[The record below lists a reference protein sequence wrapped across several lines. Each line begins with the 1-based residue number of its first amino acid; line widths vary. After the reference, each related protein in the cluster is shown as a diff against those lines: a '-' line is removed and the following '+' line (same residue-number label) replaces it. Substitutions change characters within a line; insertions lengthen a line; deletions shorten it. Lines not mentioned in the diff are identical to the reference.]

1 MKKIFLILI
10 FLLVSSNLLAN
21 TLEYKGLEKLSK
33 NNTFMNNKG
42 EPYSIEEISDK
53 KNSLIIIYN
62 HGSIQDHKQDPCKL
76 KPKFGYVWN
85 GAVVPAILKLHN
97 KKINGLEVKIY
108 RVCSGV
114 KGMSVKNQKKYRKE
128 LKSKGKINLVD
139 EHKIIKR
146 PKIILNEVENLKNL
160 GFDKIILS
168 GYSAGG
174 WSSLVLQSKYPEK
187 IIGTIAFNPAFAGPK
202 KEWQKKYPE
211 WGAFREDSIN
221 KLKKADTINA
231 IVFAH
236 KDDTFEDP
244 KTLSFFEN
252 FKDLNLIDYSELKPT
267 TCTYAWEDKKMS
279 SDKGHN
285 IPQSKCFT
293 KYLDDKNYLIS
304 FLENILR

>member
-1 MKKIFLILI
+1 MKKIFLIITI
-10 FLLVSSNLLAN
+10 FFVTNNLFAN

-42 EPYSIEEISDK
+42 EPYSIDEISDK
-53 KNSLIIIYN
+53 KNSVVIVYN
-62 HGSIQDHKQDPCKL
+62 HGSIQDHKQDPCKA
-76 KPKFGYVWN
+76 KPKFGYLWDA
-85 GAVVPAILKLHN
+85 AVVPAILKLHN
-97 KKINGLEVKIY
+97 KTINGLEVKIY
-108 RVCSGV
+108 RVCSGI

-128 LKSKGKINLVD
+128 LKSKGKIDLVD

-146 PKIILNEVENLKNL
+146 TKIILNEVENLKKL

-174 WSSLVLQSKYPEK
+174 WSSLVLQSRYPEK

-211 WGAFREDSIN
+211 WGAFRDDSIN
-221 KLKKADTINA
+221 KLNKADKINA

-236 KDDTFEDP
+236 KDDIFEDP

-252 FKDLNLIDYSELKPT
+252 FKDLNLIDYSEIKPT
-267 TCTYAWEDKKMS
+267 SCNWADVNEKMTP
-279 SDKGHN
+279 DKGHN

-293 KYLDDKNYLIS
+293 KYLEDKNYLTT
-304 FLENILR
+304 FLENIL

>member
-1 MKKIFLILI
+1 MKRIFLIII
-10 FLLVSSNLLAN
+10 FLLSTNNLFAN

-42 EPYSIEEISDK
+42 EPYSIDEISDK
-53 KNSLIIIYN
+53 KNSVVIVYN
-62 HGSIQDHKQDPCKL
+62 HGSIQDHKQDPCKA
-76 KPKFGYVWN
+76 KPKFGYLWDA
-85 GAVVPAILKLHN
+85 AVVPAILKLHN
-97 KKINGLEVKIY
+97 KTINGLEVKIY

-128 LKSKGKINLVD
+128 LNSKGKIDLVD

-146 PKIILNEVENLKNL
+146 TKIILNEVENLKKL

-174 WSSLVLQSKYPEK
+174 WSSLVLQSRHPEK

-211 WGAFREDSIN
+211 WGAFRDDSIN
-221 KLKKADTINA
+221 KLNKADKINA

-236 KDDTFEDP
+236 KDDIFEDP

-252 FKDLNLIDYSELKPT
+252 FKDLSLIDYSEIKPT
-267 TCTYAWEDKKMS
+267 SCTWADVNEKMTP
-279 SDKGHN
+279 DKGHN

-293 KYLDDKNYLIS
+293 KYLEDKNYLTT
-304 FLENILR
+304 FLENIL

>member
-1 MKKIFLILI
+1 MKKIFLIITI
-10 FLLVSSNLLAN
+10 FFVTNNLFAN

-42 EPYSIEEISDK
+42 EPYSIDEISDK
-53 KNSLIIIYN
+53 KNSVVIIYN
-62 HGSIQDHKQDPCKL
+62 HGSIQDHKQDPCKA
-76 KPKFGYVWN
+76 KPKFGYIWDA
-85 GAVVPAILKLHN
+85 AVVPAILKLHN

-146 PKIILNEVENLKNL
+146 PKIILNEVENLKKL
-160 GFDKIILS
+160 GFNKIILS

-174 WSSLVLQSKYPEK
+174 WSSLVLQSRYPEK

-202 KEWQKKYPE
+202 REWQKKYPE
-211 WGAFREDSIN
+211 WGAFREDSIKKFN
-221 KLKKADTINA
+221 KADKINA

-252 FKDLNLIDYSELKPT
+252 FENLKLIDYSEIKPT
-267 TCTYAWEDKKMS
+267 SCTWADVNEKMTA
-279 SDKGHN
+279 DKGHN

-293 KYLDDKNYLIS
+293 KYLEDKNYLTT
-304 FLENILR
+304 FLENIL

>member
-1 MKKIFLILI
+1 MKKLFLII
-10 FLLVSSNLLAN
+10 TFLLVTNNLFAN

-33 NNTFMNNKG
+33 NNTFMNEKG
-42 EPYSIEEISDK
+42 KPYSIKEISNK
-53 KNSLIIIYN
+53 KNSLVIIYN
-62 HGSIQDHKQDPCKL
+62 HGSIKDHKQDPCKAE
-76 KPKFGYVWN
+76 PKFGYIWDA
-85 GAVVPAILKLHN
+85 AVVPAILKLHN
-97 KKINGLEVKIY
+97 KKINGLEIKIY

-128 LKSKGKINLVD
+128 LKSNGKINLVD

-146 PKIILNEVENLKNL
+146 PKIILNEVENLKSL

-174 WSSLVLQSKYPEK
+174 WSSLFLQSRYPEK

-221 KLKKADTINA
+221 KLNKADTINA
-231 IVFAH
+231 IIFAH
-236 KDDTFEDP
+236 KDDIFEDP
-244 KTLSFFEN
+244 KTLSFFKN
-252 FKDLNLIDYSELKPT
+252 FKNLNFIDYSELKPT
-267 TCTYAWEDKKMS
+267 SCTWADVNERMTT
-279 SDKGHN
+279 DKGHN

-293 KYLDDKNYLIS
+293 KYLEDKNYLIS
-304 FLENILR
+304 FLENIL

>member
-1 MKKIFLILI
+1 MKRIFLIII
-10 FLLVSSNLLAN
+10 FLLSTNNLFAN

-42 EPYSIEEISDK
+42 EPYSIDEISDK
-53 KNSLIIIYN
+53 KNSVVIVYN
-62 HGSIQDHKQDPCKL
+62 HGSIQDHKQDPCKA
-76 KPKFGYVWN
+76 KPKFGYLWDA
-85 GAVVPAILKLHN
+85 AVVPAILKLHN
-97 KKINGLEVKIY
+97 KTINGLEVKIY

-146 PKIILNEVENLKNL
+146 PKIILNEVENLKKL

-174 WSSLVLQSKYPEK
+174 WSSLVLQSRHPEK

-211 WGAFREDSIN
+211 WGAFRDDSIN
-221 KLKKADTINA
+221 KLNKADKINA

-236 KDDTFEDP
+236 KDDVFEDP

-252 FKDLNLIDYSELKPT
+252 FKDLSLIDYSEIKPT
-267 TCTYAWEDKKMS
+267 SCTWADVNEKMTP
-279 SDKGHN
+279 DKGHN

-293 KYLDDKNYLIS
+293 KYLEDKNYLTT
-304 FLENILR
+304 FLENIL

>member
-1 MKKIFLILI
+1 MKKIFLIIII
-10 FLLVSSNLLAN
+10 FFVTNNLFAN
-21 TLEYKGLEKLSK
+21 SLEYKGLEKLSK
-33 NNTFMNNKG
+33 NNTFMNDKG
-42 EPYSIEEISDK
+42 EPYSIDEISDK
-53 KNSLIIIYN
+53 KNSVVIIYN
-62 HGSIQDHKQDPCKL
+62 HGSIQDHKQDPCKA
-76 KPKFGYVWN
+76 KPKFGYIWDA
-85 GAVVPAILKLHN
+85 AVVPAILKLHN

-114 KGMSVKNQKKYRKE
+114 KGMSVKKQKKYRKE

-146 PKIILNEVENLKNL
+146 PKIILNEVENLKKL
-160 GFDKIILS
+160 GFNNIILS

-174 WSSLVLQSKYPEK
+174 WSSLLLQSRYPEK

-221 KLKKADTINA
+221 KFYKADKINA
-231 IVFAH
+231 IVFTH

-252 FKDLNLIDYSELKPT
+252 FKDLKLIDYSEIKPT
-267 TCTYAWEDKKMS
+267 SCTWADVNEKMTA
-279 SDKGHN
+279 DKGHN

-293 KYLDDKNYLIS
+293 KYLDDKNYLTT
-304 FLENILR
+304 FLENVL

>member
-1 MKKIFLILI
+1 MKRIFLIII
-10 FLLVSSNLLAN
+10 FLLSTNNLFAN
-21 TLEYKGLEKLSK
+21 TLKYKGLEKLSK

-42 EPYSIEEISDK
+42 EPYSIDEISDK
-53 KNSLIIIYN
+53 KNSVVIVYN
-62 HGSIQDHKQDPCKL
+62 HGSIQDHKQDPCKA
-76 KPKFGYVWN
+76 KPKFGYLWDA
-85 GAVVPAILKLHN
+85 AVVPAILKLHN
-97 KKINGLEVKIY
+97 KTINGLEVKIY

-128 LKSKGKINLVD
+128 LNSKGKIDLVD

-146 PKIILNEVENLKNL
+146 PKIILNEVENLKKL

-174 WSSLVLQSKYPEK
+174 WSSLVLQSRHPEK

-211 WGAFREDSIN
+211 WGAFRDDSIN
-221 KLKKADTINA
+221 KLNKADKINA

-236 KDDTFEDP
+236 KDDIFEDP

-252 FKDLNLIDYSELKPT
+252 FKDLSLIDYSEIKPT
-267 TCTYAWEDKKMS
+267 SCTWADVNEKMTP
-279 SDKGHN
+279 DKGHN

-293 KYLDDKNYLIS
+293 KYLEDKNYLTT
-304 FLENILR
+304 FLENIL

>member
-1 MKKIFLILI
+1 MKKIFLIITI
-10 FLLVSSNLLAN
+10 FFVTNNLFAN
-21 TLEYKGLEKLSK
+21 TLEYEGLEKLSK

-42 EPYSIEEISDK
+42 EPYSIDEISDK
-53 KNSLIIIYN
+53 KNSVVIIYN
-62 HGSIQDHKQDPCKL
+62 HGSIQDHKQDPCKA
-76 KPKFGYVWN
+76 KPKFGYIWDA
-85 GAVVPAILKLHN
+85 AVVPAILKLHN

-146 PKIILNEVENLKNL
+146 PKIILNEVENLKKL
-160 GFDKIILS
+160 GFNKIILS

-174 WSSLVLQSKYPEK
+174 WSSLVLQSRYPEK
-187 IIGTIAFNPAFAGPK
+187 IIGTIAFYPAFAGPK
-202 KEWQKKYPE
+202 REWQKKYPE

-221 KLKKADTINA
+221 KFNKADKINA

-252 FKDLNLIDYSELKPT
+252 FENLKLIDYSEIKPT
-267 TCTYAWEDKKMS
+267 SCTWADVNEKMTA
-279 SDKGHN
+279 DKGHN

-293 KYLDDKNYLIS
+293 KYLEDKNYLTT
-304 FLENILR
+304 FLENIL

>member
-1 MKKIFLILI
+1 MKSIFLIII
-10 FLLVSSNLLAN
+10 FLLSTNNLFAN

-42 EPYSIEEISDK
+42 EPYSIDEISDK
-53 KNSLIIIYN
+53 KNSVVIVYN
-62 HGSIQDHKQDPCKL
+62 HGSIQDHKQDPCKA
-76 KPKFGYVWN
+76 KPKFGYLWDA
-85 GAVVPAILKLHN
+85 AVVPAILKLHN
-97 KKINGLEVKIY
+97 KTINGLEVKIY

-128 LKSKGKINLVD
+128 LKSKGKIDLVD

-146 PKIILNEVENLKNL
+146 TKIILNEVENLKKL

-174 WSSLVLQSKYPEK
+174 WSSLVLQSRYPEK

-211 WGAFREDSIN
+211 WGAFRDDSIN
-221 KLKKADTINA
+221 KLNKADKINA

-236 KDDTFEDP
+236 KDDIFEDP

-252 FKDLNLIDYSELKPT
+252 FKDLNLIDYSEIKPT
-267 TCTYAWEDKKMS
+267 SCNWADVNEKMTP
-279 SDKGHN
+279 DKGHN

-293 KYLDDKNYLIS
+293 KYLEDKNYLTT
-304 FLENILR
+304 FLENIL

>member
-1 MKKIFLILI
+1 MKRIFLIII
-10 FLLVSSNLLAN
+10 FLLSTNNLFAN
-21 TLEYKGLEKLSK
+21 NLEYKGLEKLSK

-42 EPYSIEEISDK
+42 EPYSIDEISDK
-53 KNSLIIIYN
+53 KNSVVIVYN
-62 HGSIQDHKQDPCKL
+62 HGSIQDHKQDPCKA
-76 KPKFGYVWN
+76 KPKFGYLWDA
-85 GAVVPAILKLHN
+85 AVVPAILKLHN
-97 KKINGLEVKIY
+97 KTINGLEVKIY

-128 LKSKGKINLVD
+128 LNSKGKIDLVD

-146 PKIILNEVENLKNL
+146 PKIILNEVENLKKL

-174 WSSLVLQSKYPEK
+174 WSSLVLQSRHPEK

-211 WGAFREDSIN
+211 WGAFRDDSIN
-221 KLKKADTINA
+221 KLNKADKINA

-236 KDDTFEDP
+236 KDDIFEDP

-252 FKDLNLIDYSELKPT
+252 FKDLSLIDYSEIKPT
-267 TCTYAWEDKKMS
+267 SCTWADVNEKMTP
-279 SDKGHN
+279 DKGHN

-293 KYLDDKNYLIS
+293 KYLEDKNYLTT
-304 FLENILR
+304 FLKNIL

>member
-1 MKKIFLILI
+1 MKKIFLTII
-10 FLLVSSNLLAN
+10 FLLVTNNLFAN

-33 NNTFMNNKG
+33 NNTFMNDKG
-42 EPYSIEEISDK
+42 EPYSIDEISDK
-53 KNSLIIIYN
+53 KNSVVIIYN
-62 HGSIQDHKQDPCKL
+62 HGSIQDHKQDPCKA
-76 KPKFGYVWN
+76 KPKFGYVWDA
-85 GAVVPAILKLHN
+85 AVVPAILKLHN
-97 KKINGLEVKIY
+97 KIINGLEVKIY

-128 LKSKGKINLVD
+128 LNSKGKIDLVD

-146 PKIILNEVENLKNL
+146 PKIILNEVENLKKL
-160 GFDKIILS
+160 GFNKIILS

-174 WSSLVLQSKYPEK
+174 WSSLVLQSRYPEK

-211 WGAFREDSIN
+211 WGAFRDDSIN
-221 KLKKADTINA
+221 KLNKADKINA

-252 FKDLNLIDYSELKPT
+252 FKDLNLIDYSEIKPT
-267 TCTYAWEDKKMS
+267 SCTWADVNEKMTA
-279 SDKGHN
+279 DKGHN

-293 KYLDDKNYLIS
+293 KYLESKNYLIS
-304 FLENILR
+304 FLENIL

>member
-1 MKKIFLILI
+1 MKRIFLIII
-10 FLLVSSNLLAN
+10 FLLSTNNLFAN

-42 EPYSIEEISDK
+42 EPYSIDEISDK
-53 KNSLIIIYN
+53 KNSVVIVYN
-62 HGSIQDHKQDPCKL
+62 HGSIQDHKQDPCKA
-76 KPKFGYVWN
+76 KPKFGYLWDA
-85 GAVVPAILKLHN
+85 AVVPAILKLHN

-128 LKSKGKINLVD
+128 LNSKGKIDLVD

-146 PKIILNEVENLKNL
+146 PKIILNEVENLKKL

-174 WSSLVLQSKYPEK
+174 WSSLVLQSRHPEK

-211 WGAFREDSIN
+211 WGAFRDDSIN
-221 KLKKADTINA
+221 KLNKADKINA

-236 KDDTFEDP
+236 KDDIFEDP

-252 FKDLNLIDYSELKPT
+252 FKDLSLIDYSEIKPT
-267 TCTYAWEDKKMS
+267 SCTWADVNEKMTP
-279 SDKGHN
+279 DKGHN

-293 KYLDDKNYLIS
+293 KYLEDKNYLTT
-304 FLENILR
+304 FLENIL

>member
-53 KNSLIIIYN
+53 KNSLVIIYN
-62 HGSIQDHKQDPCKL
+62 HGSIQDHKQDPCKA
-76 KPKFGYVWN
+76 KPKFGYIWDA
-85 GAVVPAILKLHN
+85 AVVPAILKLHN
-97 KKINGLEVKIY
+97 KKINGLEIKIY

-114 KGMSVKNQKKYRKE
+114 KGMPVKKQKKYRKE

-139 EHKIIKR
+139 EHKNIKR
-146 PKIILNEVENLKNL
+146 QNIILNEVKNLKKL

-174 WSSLVLQSKYPEK
+174 WSSLFLQSRFPEK

-211 WGAFREDSIN
+211 WGAFREDSVN
-221 KLKKADTINA
+221 KFNKANTINA
-231 IVFAH
+231 IIFAH
-236 KDDTFEDP
+236 KDDIFEDP

-252 FKDLNLIDYSELKPT
+252 FKNLSLIDYSELKPT
-267 TCTYAWEDKKMS
+267 KCNWADVNEKMTA
-279 SDKGHN
+279 DKGHN

-293 KYLDDKNYLIS
+293 KYLESKNYLIS
-304 FLENILR
+304 FLENIL

>member
-1 MKKIFLILI
+1 MKKIFLVII
-10 FLLVSSNLLAN
+10 FLLITNNLYAN

-33 NNTFMNNKG
+33 KNTFMNDKG
-42 EPYSIEEISDK
+42 KPYSIEEISDK
-53 KNSLIIIYN
+53 KNSLVIIYN
-62 HGSIQDHKQDPCKL
+62 HGSIQDHKQDSCKA
-76 KPKFGYVWN
+76 KPKFGYIWDA
-85 GAVVPAILKLHN
+85 AVVPAILKLHN

-114 KGMSVKNQKKYRKE
+114 KGMPVKIQKKYRKE

-139 EHKIIKR
+139 EHKNIKR
-146 PKIILNEVENLKNL
+146 QNIILNEVENLKKL
-160 GFDKIILS
+160 GFDNIILS

-174 WSSLVLQSKYPEK
+174 WSSLVLQSRHPEK

-221 KLKKADTINA
+221 KFNKADTINA
-231 IVFAH
+231 VVFAH
-236 KDDTFEDP
+236 EDDIFEDP

-252 FKDLNLIDYSELKPT
+252 FKNLNFIDYSELKPT
-267 TCTYAWEDKKMS
+267 KCTWADGNEKMQS
-279 SDKGHN
+279 NKGHN

-293 KYLDDKNYLIS
+293 KYLEDKNYLIS
-304 FLENILR
+304 FLENIL

>member
-1 MKKIFLILI
+1 MKRIFLIII
-10 FLLVSSNLLAN
+10 FLLSTNNLFAN

-42 EPYSIEEISDK
+42 EPYSIDEISDK
-53 KNSLIIIYN
+53 KNSVVIVYN
-62 HGSIQDHKQDPCKL
+62 HGSIQDHKQDPCKA
-76 KPKFGYVWN
+76 KPKFGYLWDA
-85 GAVVPAILKLHN
+85 AVVPAILKLHN
-97 KKINGLEVKIY
+97 KTINGLEVKIY

-128 LKSKGKINLVD
+128 LNSKGKIDLVD

-146 PKIILNEVENLKNL
+146 PKIILNEVENLKKL

-174 WSSLVLQSKYPEK
+174 WSSLVLQSRYPEK

-211 WGAFREDSIN
+211 WGAFRDDSIN
-221 KLKKADTINA
+221 KLNKADKINA

-236 KDDTFEDP
+236 KDDIFEDP

-252 FKDLNLIDYSELKPT
+252 FKDLSLIDYSEIKPT
-267 TCTYAWEDKKMS
+267 SCAWADVNEKMTP
-279 SDKGHN
+279 DKGHN

-293 KYLDDKNYLIS
+293 KYLEDKNYLTT
-304 FLENILR
+304 FLENIL